1 VRGGSRVCPT
11 VPRKAHKVLAST
23 RHAHRRRKRVARCAL
38 RSAVGVLLSRT
49 VQGTERAR
57 ALHRLSRVRCSQ
69 PWPRPTTSHVPFP
82 TEERRWH
89 PQRSLLHRSRLQR
102 PPGSR
107 LLHKLH
113 AAACAVL
120 CGGTPR
126 ACHPVSVF
134 VASERIRAARQ
145 HGMRTARSSAVAA
158 CSQSAPHPLPA
169 RPLAR
174 RTLRH
179 IPTETRAPWVSL
191 HPAAAHAHAFSCTR
205 PRWRESHTRKLW
217 HAPSAMAHSVA
228 HILSSSTT
236 LTPCSYPDAQTNL
249 F

>member
-1 VRGGSRVCPT
+1 MSCATDYSCGIGYSFVRYSCLRVPWY
-11 VPRKAHKVLAST
+11 R
-23 RHAHRRRKRVARCAL
+23 
-38 RSAVGVLLSRT
+38 
-49 VQGTERAR
+49 RAR
-57 ALHRLSRVRCSQ
+57 SPSSRVRCSQ

-145 HGMRTARSSAVAA
+145 HGMRTASAVAA
-158 CSQSAPHPLPA
+158 CSQTAPHPLPA

-174 RTLRH
+174 S
-179 IPTETRAPWVSL
+179 A
-191 HPAAAHAHAFSCTR
+191 HPAPHPHRDTSPMGVAASCRCARTRLQLHA
-205 PRWRESHTRKLW
+205 
-217 HAPSAMAHSVA
+217 APVARVPYAQAMACSFCYGALCGA
-228 HILSSSTT
+228 H
-236 LTPCSYPDAQTNL
+236 P
-249 F
+249 